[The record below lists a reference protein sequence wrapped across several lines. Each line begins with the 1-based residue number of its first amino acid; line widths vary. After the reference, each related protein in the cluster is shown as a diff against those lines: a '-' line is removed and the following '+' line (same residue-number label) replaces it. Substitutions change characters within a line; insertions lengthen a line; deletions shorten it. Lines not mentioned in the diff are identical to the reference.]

1 MSSQMY
7 TQPES
12 KNWFTAWAA
21 SRQTPTH
28 ARTTAPKGQTAP
40 PAMRAEEMSAQ
51 PESQKAEDWAGD
63 CLFDCYN
70 D

>member
-12 KNWFTAWAA
+12 KDRFTAWAA
-21 SRQTPTH
+21 PRQMPTH
-28 ARTTAPKGQTAP
+28 ARTTASKGDSATPTMGAD
-40 PAMRAEEMSAQ
+40 EMSAQ
-51 PESQKAEDWAGD
+51 PESPKPEDWAGD